1 MAMKWNATNIISRTD
16 VFIMF
21 KLIYAS
27 RLSVYQQN
35 NSEVYSGI
43 FQETIL
49 QLEKMEEVLEQ
60 ITNREAPTREEFNQ
74 SVKENNQEQIER
86 IISFYQKLRVDRRLH
101 ELSLKNH
108 SYSFNVSSFNK
119 LLFMK
124 ERPFITT
131 ERDVTW
137 GRKNFPEQEVFDFA
151 EMLQERLK
159 KQQENMRRRLDS
171 LLREYSSQVE
181 NLKQILRI
189 NKQLYATCF
198 DIEVTSQNDNW
209 KGYIQS
215 YLRTITNVPDF
226 GTSLLRALDL
236 RAYYLTLEVNENEG
250 FKIFLVV
257 LQNKAEK
264 SHTNA
269 LSLERML
276 MDYFHSVNSKQ
287 FPFDITVLDIG
298 KSIQKNCHP
307 KAVGYIGS
315 LTSLR
320 QFQYW
325 ILGYLYFRWRYLQ
338 PHFNSY
344 DETNVERYFGRKV
357 LVEIS
362 KEKPLAEVV
371 ILPARAKRLPQ
382 RRSPPTLFAQINLYK
397 QQAQIWSDRRLPAK
411 AKTYLKLIELLYSE
425 QDGLGIIQYSE
436 GILDVIVCI
445 EKFMQTLL
453 HYPAL
458 SFDYPNHD
466 LNCVQMNPGRYLTQ
480 VAKQYLGI
488 VKRLHRLDHLLPI
501 AAQSIGSEFIGSFFT
516 IYADTKHGA
525 KNLLLSS
532 ITRRE
537 ISFFNYLLKD
547 LQSSGKQLQSSK
559 TETSKRNTIAKNR
572 AEAYK
577 YLRVIMKQDVL
588 ALRFM
593 FSCKAVE
600 NKDYD
605 QNAFRA
611 LITDFIKNIKR
622 RPKAIGAELQGY
634 IGTYLYNEG
643 LAVDVVLLFHSG
655 DVGVVDSNIA
665 KAVKQYWENYIA
677 EKEKNIEKQKLKTK
691 EVADATANTSSFP
704 HLTYFEGTQLVAE
717 QRAVMASIRQLN
729 AMGLIVNSYNRSL
742 KNLFIKSL
750 ADYFAGYCLICPQGP
765 GESSGSSGF
774 FKGSLSRNK
783 KTETS
788 KKQTKVTKPVQAGDS
803 KQKALAGQKPH
814 QHSYAIAQQRIPVY
828 PRQSFDGSYAI
839 NSESI
844 LKLNPKPSAAV
855 FYSSALSNAE

>member
-1 MAMKWNATNIISRTD
+1 MVTQWNATNIISRHD
-16 VFIMF
+16 VFKML

-35 NSEVYSGI
+35 NAKVYSGV

-49 QLEKMEEVLEQ
+49 QLEKVEEALEQ
-60 ITNREAPTREEFNQ
+60 IANREAPTREEFNQ
-74 SVKENNQEQIER
+74 SVKENDQEQIAR
-86 IISFYQKLRVDRRLH
+86 IISFYQNLRVDQRLH
-101 ELSLKNH
+101 ELLRNH
-108 SYSFNVSSFNK
+108 RYSFNVISFYK

-124 ERPFITT
+124 ERPFIAT

-159 KQQENMRRRLDS
+159 KQQVIIRQEENRLLKKYAGAVEDLNRLMR
-171 LLREYSSQVE
+171 V
-181 NLKQILRI
+181 

-198 DIEVTSQNDNW
+198 DIEITSRKANW
-209 KGYIQS
+209 KDEIQS
-215 YLRTITNVPDF
+215 YLRTITNAPDF
-226 GTSLLRALDL
+226 GTSLLLALDL
-236 RAYYLTLEVNENEG
+236 RAYYLTLEVNENEA

-287 FPFDITVLDIG
+287 FPFDINVLDIG
-298 KSIQKNCHP
+298 KSIQKKCHP

-344 DETNVERYFGRKV
+344 DETQVERYFEGKI
-357 LVEIS
+357 LVEIA
-362 KEKPLAEVV
+362 KEKPLAEVET
-371 ILPARAKRLPQ
+371 LPPEVKRMPEKRELPT
-382 RRSPPTLFAQINLYK
+382 RFEQIDLSK
-397 QQAQIWSDRRLPAK
+397 QQVRIWSDSGLPAK

-425 QDGLGIIQYSE
+425 QRGLGVMQYSTAFLND
-436 GILDVIVCI
+436 ILRI

-453 HYPAL
+453 YYPAL
-458 SFDYPNHD
+458 AFDYPND
-466 LNCVQMNPGRYLTQ
+466 KFERVQQNPGRYLTQ
-480 VAKQYLGI
+480 VAKQYLEI
-488 VKRLHRLDHLLPI
+488 AWALQKPDPLLLFT
-501 AAQSIGSEFIGSFFT
+501 AQSIGSAFVNSLLRSYSDSRYGANHLLQWLISPRGFHAFT
-516 IYADTKHGA
+516 S
-525 KNLLLSS
+525 LLMHFKSEGKYLYSS
-532 ITRRE
+532 TI
-537 ISFFNYLLKD
+537 
-547 LQSSGKQLQSSK
+547 
-559 TETSKRNTIAKNR
+559 ETSKRNTVAKNK
-572 AEAYK
+572 AETYK

-588 ALRFM
+588 AIRFIL
-593 FSCKAVE
+593 SC
-600 NKDYD
+600 NFPDDKDHD

-611 LITDFIKNIKR
+611 WITDFIKNIKR
-622 RPKAIGAELQGY
+622 RPRAIGAELLGY
-634 IGTYLYNEG
+634 IGTYIYNQG
-643 LAVDVVLLFHSG
+643 LAVDMVLLFNT
-655 DVGVVDSNIA
+655 DAVGEVDQSIA
-665 KAVKQYWENYIA
+665 NAIQQYWQNYVI
-677 EKEKNIEKQKLKTK
+677 EKQKNIEKQKLKTK
-691 EVADATANTSSFP
+691 KEVPPATSITSFP
-704 HLTYFEGTQLVAE
+704 YMSYFEGAELVAE
-717 QRAVMASIRQLN
+717 QRPVMASIRQLN
-729 AMGLIVNSYNRSL
+729 AMGLILISSNRSL

-750 ADYFAGYCLICPQGP
+750 ADYFSGYCLICPQGP

-788 KKQTKVTKPVQAGDS
+788 KKQTKVTKSVQAGDS

-814 QHSYAIAQQRIPVY
+814 QYSYAIAQQRIPVY
-828 PRQSFDGSYAI
+828 ARQSFDGGYAI